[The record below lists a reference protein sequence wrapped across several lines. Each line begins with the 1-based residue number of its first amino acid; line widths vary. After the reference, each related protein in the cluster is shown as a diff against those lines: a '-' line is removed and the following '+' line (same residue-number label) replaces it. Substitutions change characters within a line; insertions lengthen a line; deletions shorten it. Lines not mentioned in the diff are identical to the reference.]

1 MGFIDKP
8 RRVWWRRAM
17 FQVHLWAGIALC
29 LYTVVIGITG
39 SILVFES
46 EIEHAAYTR
55 LWHASNGSAPS
66 APEAAFVRAVE
77 KVRHIYAGYQVTV
90 AYPPD
95 HADDNFEL
103 FVRRGDAVR
112 YVFVDASTGNI
123 VGDIDPAHSW
133 LIWITDLHFHL
144 LMGKTGLLLNGI
156 GSAGLLVLCLS
167 GIVIWWAGI
176 RNWARGL
183 KVNLHSGWKRINYDL
198 HSVFGFWTLAI
209 VFMWAFTGVYFV
221 WPRPIESAV
230 NLVSSV
236 SSSRP
241 PAFTV
246 PPRAAAATTD
256 LQAMIRAAE
265 HTSPS
270 AAFAGAFFPANNKA
284 PLTLLMA
291 RGAQRNF
298 SQMDYLYFDPSTGRQ
313 LAVWHRGVNTTWG
326 SKFIFWLG
334 PLHFGYYWGTAVE
347 ILWAAFGCALPLLA
361 ITSLIMY
368 WNRYLGKR
376 WKAARQF
383 LLEEPGMRLRL
394 LGWRRR
400 RTSNRFI

>member
-1 MGFIDKP
+1 M
-8 RRVWWRRAM
+8 
-17 FQVHLWAGIALC
+17 
-29 LYTVVIGITG
+29 
-39 SILVFES
+39 
-46 EIEHAAYTR
+46 
-55 LWHASNGSAPS
+55 
-66 APEAAFVRAVE
+66 
-77 KVRHIYAGYQVTV
+77 
-90 AYPPD
+90 
-95 HADDNFEL
+95 
-103 FVRRGDAVR
+103 
-112 YVFVDASTGNI
+112 
-123 VGDIDPAHSW
+123 
-133 LIWITDLHFHL
+133 
-144 LMGKTGLLLNGI
+144 
-156 GSAGLLVLCLS
+156 
-167 GIVIWWAGI
+167 
-176 RNWARGL
+176 
-183 KVNLHSGWKRINYDL
+183 NLHSGWKRINYDL

-209 VFMWAFTGVYFV
+209 VFMWAFTGVYFCMA
-221 WPRPIESAV
+221 SAHRV
-230 NLVSSV
+230 GRQPCFFSKFLAASGIYRSSA
-236 SSSRP
+236 SRGCDHR
-241 PAFTV
+241 FTG
-246 PPRAAAATTD
+246 
-256 LQAMIRAAE
+256 MIRAAE